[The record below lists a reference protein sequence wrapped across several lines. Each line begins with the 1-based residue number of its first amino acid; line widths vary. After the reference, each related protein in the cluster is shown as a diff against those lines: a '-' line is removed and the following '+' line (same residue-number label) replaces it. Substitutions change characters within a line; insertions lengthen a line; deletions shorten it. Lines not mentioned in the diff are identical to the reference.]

1 VPLMT
6 RLHRNVAAG
15 ASLARALWEARANT
29 DLERAEDYA
38 AWSGVTAYGGA

>member
-1 VPLMT
+1 
-6 RLHRNVAAG
+6 
-15 ASLARALWEARANT
+15 LARALWEARANT